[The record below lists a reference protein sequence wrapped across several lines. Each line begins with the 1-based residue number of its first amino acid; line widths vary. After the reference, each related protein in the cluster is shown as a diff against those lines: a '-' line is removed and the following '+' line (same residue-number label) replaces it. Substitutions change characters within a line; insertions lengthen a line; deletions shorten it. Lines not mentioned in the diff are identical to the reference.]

1 MDNMKIK
8 NINNQE
14 LIFRYTKACFLITNY
29 QSEIPTL
36 FEVDKDLVVY
46 ESLSDLKEKCRYYL
60 THDEERKIIASN
72 GQKKIRD
79 YHNVRMRIKT
89 MIELLT
95 GDMT

>member
-1 MDNMKIK
+1 MRPIQTGLSLRVYDV
-8 NINNQE
+8 
-14 LIFRYTKACFLITNY
+14 LGCGGFLITNY

-46 ESLSDLKEKCRYYL
+46 ESLSDLKEKCSYYL